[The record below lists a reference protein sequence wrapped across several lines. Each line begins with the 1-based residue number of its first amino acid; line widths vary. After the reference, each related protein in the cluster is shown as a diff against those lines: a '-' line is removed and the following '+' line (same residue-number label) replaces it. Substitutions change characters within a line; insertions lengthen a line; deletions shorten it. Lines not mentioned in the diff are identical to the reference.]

1 VLIGGEFVRVAVDV
15 LVKNGISVSVTV
27 GVVVS
32 VDVEVGVI
40 VAVSVGLVVTN
51 VVFSTAVLSMLMVG
65 DG

>member
-1 VLIGGEFVRVAVDV
+1 
-15 LVKNGISVSVTV
+15 VSVTV

-32 VDVEVGVI
+32 MDVEVGVI